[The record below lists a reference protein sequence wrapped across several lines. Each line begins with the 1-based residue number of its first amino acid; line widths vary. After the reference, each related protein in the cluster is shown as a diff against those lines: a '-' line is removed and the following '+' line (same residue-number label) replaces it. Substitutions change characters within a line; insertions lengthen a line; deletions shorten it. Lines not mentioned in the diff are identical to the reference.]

1 MAYCCD
7 IDECTSGKDS
17 CDPNA
22 QCDNTEGGYEC
33 ECNDG
38 FVGNGKSC
46 TDIDECTSGK
56 DSCDPNAQCDN
67 TEGGYECE
75 CNDGFV
81 GNGKSCTAITCD
93 KPEEGTNTEAVPSGP
108 RDRDEVFTYSCIPG
122 NILLSGELETVCTVN
137 VGASTGQW
145 SNDAPTCTVIT
156 CDNPREGTNTLE
168 VPISGPWYLYS
179 TYPYTCKPGY
189 TASLDDLAVVCVE
202 DKTGSAGK
210 WSKDPPTCEDID
222 ECTSGKDSCDP
233 NAQCDNTEGGYECEC
248 NDGFVGNGKS
258 CTAITCDKPEEGT
271 NTEAVPSGPRDR
283 DEVFTYS
290 CIPGNI
296 LLSGELET
304 VCTVNVGASTGQ
316 WSNDA
321 PTCTVITCDNPR
333 EGTNTLEVPI
343 SGPWYL
349 YSTYPYTCKP
359 GYTASLDDLAV
370 VCVEDKTG
378 SAGKWSKD
386 PPTCEAERSS
396 TQGTPLR
403 CPRGFEL
410 FEGKYCFLIISK
422 ADIWE
427 VQARKCKAKKGQLA
441 IPRSE
446 DKAEVLQR
454 YHTENLRNDVWIGP
468 QCLVVSNVFTDFEL
482 NRLSFTYFKNK
493 KPERASGKGQGPDC
507 VSVSA
512 QNGKWTNEC
521 CYTRHPAIC
530 EIGPIGD
537 PECDD
542 VSGYIFFQDRCLRFI
557 TNPDSFEAQCHE
569 CRRLKGRLAL
579 SLNEAQNEALLAFYK
594 SESPANGKPAW
605 FNLHNLISS
614 SNYQTTEL
622 LTSTFSKLP
631 GRSSDSDRC
640 VNIGSGGWG
649 KECCHDKLP
658 AVCELNRC
666 PQHYIQSGD
675 ICVRLLQTP
684 DTWEASEKK
693 CRKDGASLVIDGD
706 DQLEE
711 LLGSKFLSAGSW
723 IGCHDQVEE
732 ENIQT
737 PFLKELG
744 VEINRNNAE
753 RDCCVLN
760 SDGVSME
767 CCYEKLRA
775 ICSLPL
781 KK

>member
-1 MAYCCD
+1 MSPPHYSL
-7 IDECTSGKDS
+7 T
-17 CDPNA
+17 
-22 QCDNTEGGYEC
+22 NTE
-33 ECNDG
+33 
-38 FVGNGKSC
+38 
-46 TDIDECTSGK
+46 
-56 DSCDPNAQCDN
+56 
-67 TEGGYECE
+67 
-75 CNDGFV
+75 
-81 GNGKSCTAITCD
+81 ITCA
-93 KPEEGTNTEAVPSGP
+93 KPGAGTNTRPVSGG
-108 RDRDEVFTYSCIPG
+108 RRNLNQDYTYSCKPG
-122 NILLSGELETVCTVN
+122 FTATSEELNTVCELSGN
-137 VGASTGQW
+137 
-145 SNDAPTCTVIT
+145 APT
-156 CDNPREGTNTLE
+156 
-168 VPISGPWYLYS
+168 
-179 TYPYTCKPGY
+179 
-189 TASLDDLAVVCVE
+189 
-202 DKTGSAGK
+202 GK
-210 WSKDPPTCEDID
+210 WTKEPPTCE
-222 ECTSGKDSCDP
+222 E
-233 NAQCDNTEGGYECEC
+233 
-248 NDGFVGNGKS
+248 
-258 CTAITCDKPEEGT
+258 ITCAKPGAGT
-271 NTEAVPSGPRDR
+271 NTRPVSGGRRNLNQDY
-283 DEVFTYS
+283 TYS
-290 CIPGNI
+290 CKPGFTATSEELNTVCE
-296 LLSGELET
+296 LSG
-304 VCTVNVGASTGQ
+304 N
-316 WSNDA
+316 A
-321 PTCTVITCDNPR
+321 PTGKWTKEPPTCEEITCAKPGA
-333 EGTNTLEVPI
+333 GTNTRPV
-343 SGPWYL
+343 SGGRRNLNQDYT
-349 YSTYPYTCKP
+349 YSCKP
-359 GYTASLDDLAV
+359 GFTATSEELNTVCELSGNAPTGKWTKEPPTCEEITCAKPGAGTNTRPVSGGRRNLNQDYTYSCKPGFTATSEELNT
-370 VCVEDKTG
+370 VCELSGNAPTG
-378 SAGKWSKD
+378 KWTKEPPTCEEIICAKPGAGTNTIPVSGGRRNLNQDYTYSCKPGFTATSEELNTVCELSGNAPTGKWSKD

-468 QCLVVSNVFTDFEL
+468 QSLVVSNVFTDFEL

-493 KPERASGKGQGPDC
+493 RPERASGKGQGPDC

-530 EIGPIGD
+530 ETGPIGD
-537 PECDD
+537 PECGD

-569 CRRLKGRLAL
+569 CRRLKGRLAP

-675 ICVRLLQTP
+675 TCVRLLQTP

-693 CRKDGASLVIDGD
+693 CRKEGASLLVFRDASTRS
-706 DQLEE
+706 Q
-711 LLGSKFLSAGSW
+711 LLGLLGIGSTFVSEGSW

-732 ENIQT
+732 KKIQT
-737 PFLKELG
+737 PFLKDIG
-744 VEINRNNAE
+744 FSSQVSGNNAE
-753 RDCCVLN
+753 RDCCLLN
-760 SDGVSME
+760 SDGIAMG

-775 ICSLPL
+775 VCSLPL

>member
-1 MAYCCD
+1 MP
-7 IDECTSGKDS
+7 SS
-17 CDPNA
+17 
-22 QCDNTEGGYEC
+22 NT
-33 ECNDG
+33 
-38 FVGNGKSC
+38 
-46 TDIDECTSGK
+46 
-56 DSCDPNAQCDN
+56 Q
-67 TEGGYECE
+67 
-75 CNDGFV
+75 
-81 GNGKSCTAITCD
+81 
-93 KPEEGTNTEAVPSGP
+93 
-108 RDRDEVFTYSCIPG
+108 
-122 NILLSGELETVCTVN
+122 
-137 VGASTGQW
+137 
-145 SNDAPTCTVIT
+145 
-156 CDNPREGTNTLE
+156 
-168 VPISGPWYLYS
+168 
-179 TYPYTCKPGY
+179 
-189 TASLDDLAVVCVE
+189 
-202 DKTGSAGK
+202 
-210 WSKDPPTCEDID
+210 
-222 ECTSGKDSCDP
+222 
-233 NAQCDNTEGGYECEC
+233 
-248 NDGFVGNGKS
+248 
-258 CTAITCDKPEEGT
+258 
-271 NTEAVPSGPRDR
+271 
-283 DEVFTYS
+283 
-290 CIPGNI
+290 
-296 LLSGELET
+296 
-304 VCTVNVGASTGQ
+304 
-316 WSNDA
+316 
-321 PTCTVITCDNPR
+321 
-333 EGTNTLEVPI
+333 
-343 SGPWYL
+343 
-349 YSTYPYTCKP
+349 
-359 GYTASLDDLAV
+359 
-370 VCVEDKTG
+370 
-378 SAGKWSKD
+378 
-386 PPTCEAERSS
+386 AEKSS
-396 TQGTPLR
+396 TQGTTLR

-454 YHTENLRNDVWIGP
+454 YHTENLKNDVWIGP
-468 QCLVVSNVFTDFEL
+468 QALVVSNVFTDFEL
-482 NRLSFTYFKNK
+482 NRLSFTFFKNK
-493 KPERASGKGQGPDC
+493 KPERASGKGLGPDC

-530 EIGPIGD
+530 ETGPIGD

-569 CRRLKGRLAL
+569 CRRLKGRLAP

-737 PFLKELG
+737 PFLK
-744 VEINRNNAE
+744 
-753 RDCCVLN
+753 
-760 SDGVSME
+760 
-767 CCYEKLRA
+767 
-775 ICSLPL
+775 
-781 KK
+781 